1 MSNVASRLDPG
12 SGRGVNLDRK
22 MREQREAAAAAEQ
35 EKKRKAAE
43 DQAARAEQ
51 ARLEAEAE
59 AAAKAREEK
68 KKAEAAKQEAARK
81 AQTREDAE
89 ARERERLAAL
99 QAERARAEAAETTT
113 QPQDT
118 QESANSASGTSVGVS
133 PVANDMIASR
143 PSGELYG
150 GAKTTPPASMEVQA
164 QARRRARPIP
174 PDTKYVTVKNF
185 PAHLLNLAKS
195 RYPGRVNLTHADAL
209 AIELIEALNIP
220 MSEAKEILAGRTAAI
235 EALKAERK
243 EIAHEEGLRDWAR
256 VIEKKIDNLSRDVN
270 EVRVVTLYD
279 ALNYTGD
286 VDNPHAPDVVSFNKD
301 GVRNMVDKLKDEAAS
316 IGRTMRSRD
325 VPIR

>member
-35 EKKRKAAE
+35 EKKRKAE
-43 DQAARAEQ
+43 EEAAAEQ

-59 AAAKAREEK
+59 AARRAREEK

-118 QESANSASGTSVGVS
+118 QESANSASGAPVGGS
-133 PVANDMIASR
+133 PVANDVVASR

-164 QARRRARPIP
+164 EIRRRARPIP

-256 VIEKKIDNLSRDVN
+256 VIEKKLDNLSRDVN

-316 IGRTMRSRD
+316 IGHTMRSRD